1 MARQSALATRCLR
14 FLARPLV
21 RGALLMRGA
30 TALAG
35 DLALLVAIHRRE
47 ATILDSHELSALVR
61 CKLTST
67 SALRKNQEKFASTS
81 TTRGALS
88 GSAV

>member
-1 MARQSALATRCLR
+1 VARQSALATRCLR

-35 DLALLVAIHRRE
+35 DLTLFVAIHRRE
-47 ATILDSHELSALVR
+47 PTILDSHDVSALVR

-67 SALRKNQEKFASTS
+67 SALRKNCEKFTSTS
-81 TTRGALS
+81 TSRGALS